1 MDCSTGENG
10 VQEISL
16 LESLNGEW
24 LKLPLAVMRDVG
36 PAVQTLGGL
45 LEVTK
50 KETYTAVTKISTE
63 AHLPV
68 GTVRRHLRA
77 LDKAG
82 WISNRGR
89 EHTRR
94 GRPRRTA
101 TLAITKKTS
110 GVIEP
115 YGVLPTW
122 ACCGIRNAGKLP
134 WSAKALLSVVMARL
148 MSFKA
153 AAEDEDNH
161 VGDEVIGATENMG
174 GDERFSFSLDWFEGQ
189 TGLHRES
196 IVAAKHRL
204 HGLGIVRWS
213 GGAREDG
220 GDRTDLL
227 VPNWEFHVVVTP
239 ASQGHVYLSFDR
251 GSESE

>member
-1 MDCSTGENG
+1 M
-10 VQEISL
+10 
-16 LESLNGEW
+16 
-24 LKLPLAVMRDVG
+24 
-36 PAVQTLGGL
+36 
-45 LEVTK
+45 
-50 KETYTAVTKISTE
+50 
-63 AHLPV
+63 
-68 GTVRRHLRA
+68 
-77 LDKAG
+77 
-82 WISNRGR
+82 
-89 EHTRR
+89 
-94 GRPRRTA
+94 
-101 TLAITKKTS
+101 
-110 GVIEP
+110 
-115 YGVLPTW
+115 LPTW